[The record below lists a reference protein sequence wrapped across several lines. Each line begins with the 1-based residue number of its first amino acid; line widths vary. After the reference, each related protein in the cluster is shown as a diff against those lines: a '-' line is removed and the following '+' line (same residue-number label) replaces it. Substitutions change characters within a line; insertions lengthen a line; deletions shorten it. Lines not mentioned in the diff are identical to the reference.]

1 MRTKSKI
8 AVFALFGTLAI
19 SPISSIVNA
28 SDAALA
34 LRAPAAQDACPTAK
48 DRYKIGFANLTTGV
62 DFITAVEDGM
72 KSAAAE
78 AGNVDL
84 VMANNNLDGATAL
97 NNAENFVAQ
106 GVDGV
111 VEFQTDEKFGNV
123 IMNLFQSQDPQIPVI
138 AIDIPMPGA
147 TFFGADN
154 YKAGRMAGEAGGDY
168 AVKNWGGKVDYIL
181 DLELPQSGPIPAARM
196 QGQVEGI
203 QAKLTTPVADDHII
217 HLDSKNTQDEAFKV
231 VGDALSKIPADATI
245 IAVEINDDTAQ
256 GTAAALEAAGRTPAN
271 SIVVGQ
277 GAVESGLTEMLK
289 PNSLYLGATAYFP
302 EKYGSKIIPAMLD
315 LLNCKAVPP
324 AIYVDHVFVTK
335 DNMCEVL
342 PDSKG
347 CAALKAMGGEAT
359 ADASDMTPEATAAG
373 S

>member
-1 MRTKSKI
+1 MKSKSKI
-8 AVFALFGTLAI
+8 VLFAILATLAV
-19 SPISSIVNA
+19 SPLSTIVASNSSKSVESA
-28 SDAALA
+28 S
-34 LRAPAAQDACPTAK
+34 AQDACATKK
-48 DRYKIGFANLTTGV
+48 DNYKIGFANLTTGV
-62 DFITAVEDGM
+62 DFITAVQSGM
-72 KSAAAE
+72 ESAAKE
-78 AGNVDL
+78 AGNIEL
-84 VMANNNLDGATAL
+84 VIANNNLDGATAL

-123 IMNLFQSQDPQIPVI
+123 IMNLFQNQEPPIPVI

-168 AVKNWGGKVDYIL
+168 AVANWGGKVDYIL

-203 QAKLTTPVADDHII
+203 QAKLTTPVPDDHII

-231 VGDALSKIPADATI
+231 VSDALSKIPADANI

-256 GTAAALEAAGRTPAN
+256 GTAAALEKAGRTPAN

-302 EKYGSKIIPAMLD
+302 ELYGSKIIPAMIN
-315 LLNCKAVPP
+315 LLECKAVPP

-347 CAALKAMGGEAT
+347 CAALKEMGGGEEA
-359 ADASDMTPEATAAG
+359 TPEATAA

>member
-1 MRTKSKI
+1 MRSKSKI
-8 AVFALFGTLAI
+8 ALFALFVILI
-19 SPISSIVNA
+19 VSPFSIITASNSSTSVR
-28 SDAALA
+28 SV
-34 LRAPAAQDACPTAK
+34 AAQEACATKK
-48 DRYKIGFANLTTGV
+48 DKYKIGFANLTTGV
-62 DFITAVEDGM
+62 DFITAVEAGM
-72 KSAAAE
+72 KSAAEA
-78 AGNVDL
+78 AGNIEL
-84 VMANNNLDGATAL
+84 VIANNNLDGATAL

-123 IMNLFQSQDPQIPVI
+123 IMNLFQNTEPPIPVI

-168 AVKNWGGKVDYIL
+168 AVAHWGGKVDYIL

-203 QAKLTTPVADDHII
+203 QAKLSTPVPEDHII

-231 VGDALSKIPADATI
+231 VSDALSKIPADANI

-256 GTAAALEAAGRTPAN
+256 GTAAALEQAGRQAH

-302 EKYGSKIIPAMLD
+302 EKYGSKIIPAMID
-315 LLNCKAVPP
+315 LLECKPVPP

-335 DNMCEVL
+335 ENMCDVL

-347 CAALKAMGGEAT
+347 CAALKEMGGVEEA
-359 ADASDMTPEATAAG
+359 TPEATAAG
-373 S
+373 